1 MGHIKGHSGL
11 YLYMQSQLPP
21 PLLDSFALV
30 VQVGSLSSCPL
41 SWAYAFAVIA

>member
-11 YLYMQSQLPP
+11 HLYMQSQLPP

-30 VQVGSLSSCPL
+30 VHHLALSAEHMPL
-41 SWAYAFAVIA
+41 Q